1 VAKSLERTA
10 IVLASSLLALPGC
23 RDQAARIPSLPAFVR
38 QNQISVAKFME
49 ADREARAEPSSA
61 EAVGHLAM
69 LYHAYQFLAEARA
82 SYAIARELAPRDFRF
97 VYYSAKLEKTA
108 FAYEAAEAYFRRAL
122 EMKPDDPEL
131 EAELGDLYLMWNRR
145 KDAETH
151 LAKAFALDPLQP
163 VGALGMAR
171 LRMLDQEWDEVI
183 ALVAPLLKPH
193 PRLSRAHQLLAAAH
207 GALGAEHERAL
218 HQEEGEYGSAVDSV
232 LMKELNELAVDA
244 ILEGDPAPGPE
255 LLQLKCARCHNHER
269 IYDHYE
275 ERVWWART
283 VRRMQREAGWDW
295 LSDDEAASVV
305 AYLAETRPAPSGR

>member
-1 VAKSLERTA
+1 MAKSLERAA
-10 IVLASSLLALPGC
+10 IVLASSLLALPDC
-23 RDQAARIPSLPAFVR
+23 RNQAARIPPLPTFVR
-38 QNQISVAKFME
+38 QNQISVAKFIE
-49 ADREARAEPSSA
+49 ADRKAREVPDSA

-69 LYHAYQFLAEARA
+69 LYHAYQFVAEGRA
-82 SYAIARELAPRDFRF
+82 SYEIARELAPRDFRF

-145 KDAETH
+145 DDAETH
-151 LAKAFALDPLQP
+151 LGRALTLDPLQP
-163 VGALGMAR
+163 IAALGIAR
-171 LRMLDQEWDEVI
+171 LRMLDQKSDEVI
-183 ALVAPLLKPH
+183 ALVTPLLEPY
-193 PRLSRAHQLLAAAH
+193 PRLSRAHQLLAAAY
-207 GALGAEHERAL
+207 GALGVEDKRAL
-218 HQEEGEYGSAVDSV
+218 HQEAGEYGSAVDSV

-244 ILEGDPAPGPE
+244 ILGGDPAPGRE
-255 LLQLKCARCHNHER
+255 LLQVKCARCHNHER

-295 LSDDEAASVV
+295 LTDDEAASVV
-305 AYLAETRPAPSGR
+305 AYLAETRPARSKR